1 MPLVDLKVDKK
12 VERMEMRVAV
22 KKVDWKEMLLVD
34 VMELKR
40 VASKDVQLVEY
51 LDDLKAVQ
59 KESKTVVMMELR
71 MAVWLAE
78 NLGHWKV
85 AWKGWRRDAQ

>member
-12 VERMEMRVAV
+12 VERMEMRVAA
-22 KKVDWKEMLLVD
+22 KMVDWKERLLVD

-59 KESKTVVMMELR
+59 KESKTVAMMELR

-78 NLGHWKV
+78 NLEHWKV
-85 AWKGWRRDAQ
+85 AWKGWRRDTQ